1 MNSLLEPPGISI
13 AKGGACWVFS
23 GAKYRTLRETP
34 SPKTRDSSEA
44 AANPARATRN
54 RAWMRLRAF
63 VMKYRPMHG
72 SFMEIQVYEY
82 INE

>member
-1 MNSLLEPPGISI
+1 
-13 AKGGACWVFS
+13 
-23 GAKYRTLRETP
+23 LRETP